1 MVGIVTSS
9 RLHAHFNFGISFN
22 SVTIDS
28 KPYFTW
34 PAPFFS
40 PQEKLEQKEGNGVGF
55 GLNLVELVAWDI
67 LCHLADY

>member
-9 RLHAHFNFGISFN
+9 RLQEAHFDFRISFN
-22 SVTIDS
+22 SVFFDS

-34 PAPFFS
+34 PA